1 VVTASAVTAVTA
13 ASAVAAV
20 TAASTVAAAA
30 SAVAA
35 AAASAVAAAA
45 SAASATVTAHV
56 SSASA
61 PLRSCGYRIVIRCRT
76 AGRPYHGLDPASALA
91 KDLSACG
98 WLRSRI
104 VTGFADVA
112 IATVAPCSSSLWPRP
127 STGARGHPAVVRA
140 AGSNYQSHDFTLSA

>member
-1 VVTASAVTAVTA
+1 
-13 ASAVAAV
+13 VAA
-20 TAASTVAAAA
+20 
-30 SAVAA
+30 
-35 AAASAVAAAA
+35 
-45 SAASATVTAHV
+45 AASATVTAHV

-61 PLRSCGYRIVIRCRT
+61 PLRSCGDMIVIRCRT

-112 IATVAPCSSSLWPRP
+112 IATVAPCDGFAEGAARDGNYAGVMRCGRGPFLSL
-127 STGARGHPAVVRA
+127 
-140 AGSNYQSHDFTLSA
+140 

>member
-1 VVTASAVTAVTA
+1 MVTASAVTAVTA
-13 ASAVAAV
+13 ASTVAAAV
-20 TAASTVAAAA
+20 SAVAAAA

-35 AAASAVAAAA
+35 AASAVAA
-45 SAASATVTAHV
+45 AASATVTAHV

-76 AGRPYHGLDPASALA
+76 AGRPHHGLDPASALA

-127 STGARGHPAVVRA
+127 FTGARGHPAVVRA
-140 AGSNYQSHDFTLSA
+140 AGSNYHSHDFTLSA